1 MKVAIIGGG
10 AAGIFAAISAKTH
23 HPEAVVEVF
32 EKSDRLLGKVKI
44 SGGGRCNVTH
54 HCDRISEMVKNYPR
68 GDKFLKKVFGQ
79 FFTKDTIA
87 FYESRSVSLKVES
100 DGRMFPVTDNSQSI
114 IDCLLQEAQ
123 RLKVKI
129 QMNQRIKSMAV
140 ENEKVKLSFPNRTET
155 FDKVIVATGGSPNK
169 KGLEWLE
176 SLGLSIVN
184 PVPSLFTFNL
194 PKDPIRDLMG
204 LAVENAFVKI
214 QGTKWKAEG
223 PLLITHWGMSGPA
236 VLRLSAFAAEWLS
249 QEGYNYQV
257 VVNWLNEPN
266 EEIVR
271 TTLNSWKTEHPKK
284 KIINLGFD
292 GIPNR
297 LWAFL
302 LTKSG
307 IDTEQ
312 NIIDIPKKDINRLIN
327 HLTNDVYE
335 AKGKTTFKEEFVT
348 CGGVDL
354 SEVNSKSMQSKK
366 HPQLYFAGEV
376 LNIDGVTG
384 GFNFQAAWSTG
395 FVAGKL
401 LD

>member
-54 HCDRISEMVKNYPR
+54 HCDRISEMVKHYPR

-87 FYESRSVSLKVES
+87 FYESRGVSLKVES

-271 TTLNSWKTEHPKK
+271 TTINSWKTEHPKK

-302 LTKSG
+302 LVKSG

-312 NIIDIPKKDINRLIN
+312 NIIDVPKKDINRLIN

>member
-23 HPEAVVEVF
+23 QPEAVVEVF

-87 FYESRSVSLKVES
+87 FYESRGVSLKVES

-297 LWAFL
+297 LWTFL
-302 LTKSG
+302 LVKSG

-366 HPQLYFAGEV
+366 YPQLYFAGEV